1 MDTDT
6 GTGADRA
13 PSVLV
18 VDDDPLIRRTLE
30 VNLRARGYTAYLAD
44 TGEHA
49 LRLVARHRP
58 DLLLLDLGLSGMD
71 GLEVL
76 RGLRG
81 WTDVPVVVLS
91 GRDTEP
97 MKVQAL
103 DLGADDY
110 VIKPFG
116 MDELFARVRAAMR
129 RSAVPEYAASVVT
142 ADFTVDLAAKQVL
155 RGGEPVRLTPR
166 QWHIVEVLA
175 RNPDRLVT
183 HKHLLNEVWGPSYG
197 RETNYL
203 RVFMTKIRQRLEPDP
218 PRPRYFL
225 TEPGLGY
232 RFRPAGGGAGGGA
245 AGGVPG
251 SEGRES
257 GPENREAGAGGPVS
271 GPQGGESGPDGPDAA
286 GPGCRESGR

>member
-1 MDTDT
+1 MDTE
-6 GTGADRA
+6 TGADAGGGA
-13 PSVLV
+13 PAVLV
-18 VDDDPLIRRTLE
+18 VDDDPLILRTLE

-44 TGEHA
+44 TGERA
-49 LRLVARHRP
+49 LRIVARHRP
-58 DLLLLDLGLSGMD
+58 DLLLLDLGLPGMD

-91 GRDTEP
+91 GRDTEA
-97 MKVQAL
+97 MKVEAL
-103 DLGADDY
+103 DMGADDY

-129 RSAVPEYAASVVT
+129 RSAAPDYEEPVAT
-142 ADFTVDLAAKQVL
+142 ADFTIDLAAKQVVKD
-155 RGGEPVRLTPR
+155 GAPVRLTPR

-232 RFRPAGGGAGGGA
+232 RFRPGGANGPADSGGRTGGA
-245 AGGVPG
+245 
-251 SEGRES
+251 
-257 GPENREAGAGGPVS
+257 
-271 GPQGGESGPDGPDAA
+271 
-286 GPGCRESGR
+286 

>member
-6 GTGADRA
+6 GTGADGA

-97 MKVQAL
+97 MKVRAL

-129 RSAVPEYAASVVT
+129 RSAVPEYAAPVVT

-183 HKHLLNEVWGPSYG
+183 HKHLLNEVWGPAYG

-232 RFRPAGGGAGGGA
+232 RFRPGGGGAGGGA
-245 AGGVPG
+245 AGGASA
-251 SEGRES
+251 SECGES

-271 GPQGGESGPDGPDAA
+271 GPQGGESGPGGPDAA
-286 GPGCRESGR
+286 GPEGREKGR

>member
-49 LRLVARHRP
+49 LRLVARHHP

-129 RSAVPEYAASVVT
+129 RSAVPEYEAAVDT

-183 HKHLLNEVWGPSYG
+183 HKHLLNEVWGPAYG

-232 RFRPAGGGAGGGA
+232 RFRPGGGVAGGGVGG
-245 AGGVPG
+245 P
-251 SEGRES
+251 EGRE
-257 GPENREAGAGGPVS
+257 N
-271 GPQGGESGPDGPDAA
+271 
-286 GPGCRESGR
+286 GR

>member
-49 LRLVARHRP
+49 LRLVARHHP

-129 RSAVPEYAASVVT
+129 RSAVPEYEAAVDT

-183 HKHLLNEVWGPSYG
+183 HKHLLNEVWGPAYG

-232 RFRPAGGGAGGGA
+232 RFRPGGGVTGGGA
-245 AGGVPG
+245 AGP
-251 SEGRES
+251 EGRE
-257 GPENREAGAGGPVS
+257 N
-271 GPQGGESGPDGPDAA
+271 
-286 GPGCRESGR
+286 GR

>member
-71 GLEVL
+71 GLDVL

-129 RSAVPEYAASVVT
+129 RSAVPEYEAAVVT
-142 ADFTVDLAAKQVL
+142 ADFTIDLAAKQVL
-155 RGGEPVRLTPR
+155 HGGEPVRLTPR

-232 RFRPAGGGAGGGA
+232 RFRPGGGGTAGGGPGAGG
-245 AGGVPG
+245 
-251 SEGRES
+251 
-257 GPENREAGAGGPVS
+257 REAG
-271 GPQGGESGPDGPDAA
+271 Q
-286 GPGCRESGR
+286 